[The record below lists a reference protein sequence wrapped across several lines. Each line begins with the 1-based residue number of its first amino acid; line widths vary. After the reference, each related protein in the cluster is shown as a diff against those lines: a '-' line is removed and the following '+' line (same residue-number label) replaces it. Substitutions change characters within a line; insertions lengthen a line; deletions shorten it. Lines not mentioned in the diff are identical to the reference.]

1 MCSSQALPRST
12 QIIDSVAFME
22 NCHEAEQIVFFQ
34 IKAFYDYTHKSRIEV
49 GVILCYQF

>member
-1 MCSSQALPRST
+1 MSSSQALAGST
-12 QIIDSVAFME
+12 QTLDIVAFRE
-22 NCHEAEQIVFFQ
+22 NCHEAEQIIFFQ